1 MRDTNLCKENIIIY
15 IYTYIYI
22 YHIYTY
28 MYLHVY
34 TCINLCIHTSVCVL
48 YIYIFIFVSS
58 YIQLCII
65 NTRKYAKLLMLIL
78 LERNKILHVP
88 FYHSANF
95 GLYGYKVIFFLLQ
108 HFWEITFILWEYVKQ
123 NKVNSYI
130 LEQMQYIDPLGCCY
144 REISNSALVK
154 NLHV

>member
-1 MRDTNLCKENIIIY
+1 MCKENIIIY

-34 TCINLCIHTSVCVL
+34 TCINLYIHTSVCVL
-48 YIYIFIFVSS
+48 YICIYIFIFVSS
-58 YIQLCII
+58 YIQLWII

-78 LERNKILHVP
+78 LEKNKILHVP

-130 LEQMQYIDPLGCCY
+130 LEQMQYVDPLGCCY